1 MQNYT
6 TVPYVSYHP
15 TRCTFYSQLEPA
27 PSPQNNSSEFKTGHR
42 PTQPGILSSQARKRL
57 QLAIQTLVELSGW
70 KTGTKPGT
78 THKFRFKIN
87 FITLTLPDKQ
97 TLPDQVIT
105 RKAFSEFLRKWKK
118 RNPLLLYTWKAE
130 IQDNGRIHYHLTTN
144 QYYNAFKL
152 RRDWNKQLA
161 KLDIIHPEL
170 QLQAN
175 STDVH
180 SVSKIRNLA
189 AYLCTYYNKK
199 DNYKRP
205 LKRFH
210 RRHDKKLK
218 ALSDVAYRLPRNY
231 LTQLKRKPTCKLWD
245 CSKPLKSP
253 TIIAHYDDPE
263 LMADNNRI
271 YATLQPYNEE
281 NYFSFYALKPTDKKL
296 APHLYKRWRKT
307 LLDRIAQDTGADEFG
322 KWEL

>member
-1 MQNYT
+1 MPQYT
-6 TVPYVSYHP
+6 SIPYVSYHP

-27 PSPQNNSSEFKTGHR
+27 PNNPNSCNQFTTGHH
-42 PTQPGILSSQARKRL
+42 PMQPGNLSNQARKKL
-57 QLAIQTLVELSGW
+57 QLAVQTLVELSGW
-70 KTGTKPGT
+70 KTGIKPGT

-87 FITLTLPDKQ
+87 FLTLTLPGKQSLSDKE
-97 TLPDQVIT
+97 IT
-105 RKAFSEFLRKWKK
+105 RKALSEFLRKWKK
-118 RNPLLLYTWKAE
+118 RNPLLLYVWKAE

-152 RRDWNKQLA
+152 RRDWNKQLQ
-161 KLDIIHPEL
+161 KLGIIHPKL
-170 QLQAN
+170 KLQAN

-180 SVSKIRNLA
+180 SVSKIKNLA

-210 RRHDKKLK
+210 RLYDKKLK
-218 ALSDVAYRLPRNY
+218 ALSNVAYKLPKNY
-231 LTQLKRKPTCKLWD
+231 LARLKRKPTCKLWD

-253 TIIAHYDDPE
+253 TIIRHYDDPE
-263 LMADNNRI
+263 LIADNNRI
-271 YATLQPYNEE
+271 YETLQPYTQEY
-281 NYFSFYALKPTDKKL
+281 YFSFYTLSKQDKTL
-296 APHLYKRWRKT
+296 APNLYKAWRKT
-307 LLDRIAQDTGADEFG
+307 LLNRIAEDAGAIAFN